1 MVPPPNAPRQDP
13 PMEPEGT
20 KISLFKGREV
30 RKILHQGEWWFVVND
45 IIETL
50 TDSRD
55 PSQYFKRLK
64 GYSPDWI
71 EKRMRGIAIREE
83 PTDEWKG
90 RGAREDKDYELLT
103 AEISKATLGVTPS
116 EYKKLK
122 GLKRENLRDHM
133 DDFVFL

>member
-64 GYSPDWI
+64 ERDEELAKLTDKGGVQCVPPLILCWILKLREGY
-71 EKRMRGIAIREE
+71 KRPIVGTPKAFFALFNQSRPPKPSHSSVGWQKSATNEC
-83 PTDEWKG
+83 G
-90 RGAREDKDYELLT
+90 R
-103 AEISKATLGVTPS
+103 
-116 EYKKLK
+116 
-122 GLKRENLRDHM
+122 
-133 DDFVFL
+133 